1 MVIFLLTADFIFDR
15 MPVGSLKSVLR
26 QWQIAYN
33 TLLQG
38 SLFNGSRRALISQ
51 DGDNIYISFIQNNH
65 ADKEQFF
72 LTSKGA
78 VTPQTLSFNISV
90 SHQTWREKTFGYIVN
105 RRDIKYF
112 IVTESDIYWLASI

>member
-1 MVIFLLTADFIFDR
+1 MLSFLTKGKVYFGDSYDFSLVVIFFLTADFIFDR

-72 LTSKGA
+72 LLRKA
-78 VTPQTLSFNISV
+78 Q
-90 SHQTWREKTFGYIVN
+90 
-105 RRDIKYF
+105 
-112 IVTESDIYWLASI
+112 